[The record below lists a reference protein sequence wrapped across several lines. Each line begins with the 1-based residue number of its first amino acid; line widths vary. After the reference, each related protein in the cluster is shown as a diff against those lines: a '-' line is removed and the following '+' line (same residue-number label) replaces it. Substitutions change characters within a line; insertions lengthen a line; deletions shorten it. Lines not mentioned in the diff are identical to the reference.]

1 MLIKSLIITGI
12 IKHSI
17 NDLYEEE
24 NDNCAWYEKQM
35 EPYPK
40 GIGYWYNP
48 KRPKTKYSKLENAP
62 KANPPT
68 QRSQNSHGGHI
79 AQAQD
84 VDGEPENDD
93 EINITQSET
102 CRMKILTINV
112 RSAVSDRKKSQ
123 IRAGIKRIYPDVV
136 VITESWFGD
145 RD

>member
-1 MLIKSLIITGI
+1 MKKKTTTVDGTKS
-12 IKHSI
+12 K
-17 NDLYEEE
+17 
-24 NDNCAWYEKQM
+24 C
-35 EPYPK
+35 
-40 GIGYWYNP
+40 
-48 KRPKTKYSKLENAP
+48 PKTKYSKLENAP

-93 EINITQSET
+93 EIKIMQSET
-102 CRMKILTINV
+102 CRMKIITINV

-145 RD
+145 HDQEFRVENYEPIGRPTGPRTTTKKEGVEYLS